1 MITNAGIPLPDTLPL
16 AAPVWLFWS
25 LLLLTFFLHLLPMNF
40 VLGGSVLGA
49 ISWIRS
55 RKDGANHHR
64 AIANWLGKSMPVA
77 FAATVTF
84 GVAPLL
90 FVQVLYGRLLYTS
103 SILMGWFWISLIDL
117 LVLAYYGA
125 YTVSFKARSRTLIA
139 SAVALFTLMVAFT
152 FSNNMSLMLRP
163 EVFAGKYL
171 ESAAG
176 TWLNLD
182 DATVI
187 PRYLHMVVGALAVAG
202 IALAFWGNLK
212 RRQDRETGQAVFR
225 YGLHVFAG
233 ATAVNFVLGTI
244 FLLSF
249 PQSVLLAFMKSG
261 LVGPVSLLVG
271 FIGGLVAIPL
281 AILAAHAKESGR
293 WFPWVVVST
302 LATLVTMVLVRDS
315 MRTVTLSTSYQPVT
329 WVAPQWGAIAVFLVL
344 LIIAVATVIGMVWV
358 LARSKA

>member
-1 MITNAGIPLPDTLPL
+1 MITNTGIPLPDALPL

-40 VLGGSVLGA
+40 VLGGSVLGV
-49 ISWIRS
+49 ISWVRS
-55 RKDGANHHR
+55 RKDGATHHR
-64 AIANWLGKSMPVA
+64 AIANWLAKSMPIA

-103 SILMGWFWISLIDL
+103 SILMGWFWIALIDL

-125 YTVSFKARSRTLIA
+125 YTVSFKARGRTLIA
-139 SAVALFTLMVAFT
+139 SAVALLTLIVAFT
-152 FSNNMSLMLRP
+152 LSNNMSLMLRP

-171 ESAAG
+171 GSSAG

-182 DATVI
+182 DATLI
-187 PRYLHMVVGALAVAG
+187 PRYLHMFLGALAVAG
-202 IALAFWGNLK
+202 VALAFWGNLK
-212 RRQDRETGQAVFR
+212 RRQDPETGQAVFR
-225 YGLHVFAG
+225 YGLHIFAG
-233 ATAVNFVLGTI
+233 STALNFVIGTI

-249 PQSVLLAFMKSG
+249 SQSVLLAFMKSG

-271 FIGGLVAIPL
+271 FIGGLVAIPV
-281 AILAAHAKESGR
+281 AILAAHAKVPGR
-293 WFPWVVVST
+293 WFPWVVAST
-302 LATLVTMVLVRDS
+302 LITLVSMILVRDS
-315 MRTVTLSTSYQPVT
+315 MRTVILSTSYQPVT
-329 WVAPQWGAIAVFLVL
+329 WVAAQWGPIAVFFGL
-344 LIIAVATVIGMVWV
+344 LIIAVATVIGMVWA